1 MQRIDICFNVPKK
14 DQTLIGPELVK
25 IYIIEDDLNPKSNI
39 LKLAFY
45 TNYDFIIDTKSVK
58 YNDEVTVPN
67 LHDITK
73 FICNDLA
80 HEYQYHYDEYI
91 KNVPEYYKKLANII
105 SEACGHN
112 YIIDKTFGKSYY
124 DIVDPKPDYAK
135 FTVYNRDDC
144 LYTALFIK
152 VDRDTNISTR
162 IELSVDKEWGV
173 HIKSVDKSNI
183 VKFISRYTYQ
193 LFKIDD
199 LRYAPNKANRAERI
213 INHINIHADLTVK
226 RFDIIDASK
235 DSIIANSNQTD
246 GQ

>member
-45 TNYDFIIDTKSVK
+45 TNCYFIIDTKGVK
-58 YNDEVTVPN
+58 HNDEVTVPN

-73 FICNDLA
+73 FIGNDLVRE
-80 HEYQYHYDEYI
+80 HQQNNDEYI

-193 LFKIDD
+193 LFRIND
-199 LRYAPNKANRAERI
+199 LSYAPNKANRAERI
-213 INHINIHADLTVK
+213 IRHINAHADLTVK
-226 RFDIIDASK
+226 RFDIVDASNK
-235 DSIIANSNQTD
+235 D
-246 GQ
+246 

>member
-45 TNYDFIIDTKSVK
+45 TNFDFIIDTKSVK
-58 YNDEVTVPN
+58 HNDEVTVQN

-73 FICNDLA
+73 FIGNDLVR
-80 HEYQYHYDEYI
+80 EYKQNNDEYI

-105 SEACGHN
+105 SEAYGHN
-112 YIIDKTFGKSYY
+112 YIIDRTFGKSYY

-193 LFKIDD
+193 LFRMND

-213 INHINIHADLTVK
+213 IRHINAHADLTVK
-226 RFDIIDASK
+226 RFDIIDASE

>member
-1 MQRIDICFNVPKK
+1 MEKNSFIRFGISEKCYIHVCIKDLEGELSYRVIIHNIEYDIASPMFIDY
-14 DQTLIGPELVK
+14 VK
-25 IYIIEDDLNPKSNI
+25 EFVFSCLPPLY
-39 LKLAFY
+39 
-45 TNYDFIIDTKSVK
+45 
-58 YNDEVTVPN
+58 
-67 LHDITK
+67 
-73 FICNDLA
+73 
-80 HEYQYHYDEYI
+80 

-112 YIIDKTFGKSYY
+112 YITDRTFGKSYY

-162 IELSVDKEWGV
+162 IELSVDKECGV
-173 HIKSVDKSNI
+173 HIKNVDKSNI

-193 LFKIDD
+193 LFKMDD
-199 LRYAPNKANRAERI
+199 LHYAPNKANRAERI
-213 INHINIHADLTVK
+213 INHIKRHADLTVK

>member
-1 MQRIDICFNVPKK
+1 MMN
-14 DQTLIGPELVK
+14 
-25 IYIIEDDLNPKSNI
+25 
-39 LKLAFY
+39 
-45 TNYDFIIDTKSVK
+45 
-58 YNDEVTVPN
+58 
-67 LHDITK
+67 
-73 FICNDLA
+73 
-80 HEYQYHYDEYI
+80 
-91 KNVPEYYKKLANII
+91 I

-112 YIIDKTFGKSYY
+112 YIIDRTFGKSYY

-135 FTVYNRDDC
+135 FTVYNSDNC

-213 INHINIHADLTVK
+213 IRHINAHADLTVK
-226 RFDIIDASK
+226 RFDIIDASNK
-235 DSIIANSNQTD
+235 D
-246 GQ
+246 

>member
-45 TNYDFIIDTKSVK
+45 TNCDFIIDTKSVK
-58 YNDEVTVPN
+58 HNDEVTVPN
-67 LHDITK
+67 LYDITK
-73 FICNDLA
+73 FIGNDLVR
-80 HEYQYHYDEYI
+80 EYRQNDNEYI

-112 YIIDKTFGKSYY
+112 YIIDRTFGKSYY

-135 FTVYNRDDC
+135 FTVYNKDDC

-162 IELSVDKEWGV
+162 IELSVDKECGA

-213 INHINIHADLTVK
+213 INHINIHADLAVK
-226 RFDIIDASK
+226 RFDIIDAS
-235 DSIIANSNQTD
+235 SND
-246 GQ
+246 

>member
-14 DQTLIGPELVK
+14 DQTLMGPELVK

-45 TNYDFIIDTKSVK
+45 TNCDFIIDTKWVK

-73 FICNDLA
+73 FIGNDLVR
-80 HEYQYHYDEYI
+80 EYRQNDNEYI
-91 KNVPEYYKKLANII
+91 KNVPEYYKNLANII

-112 YIIDKTFGKSYY
+112 YII
-124 DIVDPKPDYAK
+124 
-135 FTVYNRDDC
+135 
-144 LYTALFIK
+144 
-152 VDRDTNISTR
+152 DRDTNISTR
-162 IELSVDKEWGV
+162 IELSVDKEFGV

-199 LRYAPNKANRAERI
+199 LHYAPNKANRAERI
-213 INHINIHADLTVK
+213 INHIKIHADLTVK

-235 DSIIANSNQTD
+235 YSIIANSNQTD
-246 GQ
+246 CHWPSVSFLKKGRCYE